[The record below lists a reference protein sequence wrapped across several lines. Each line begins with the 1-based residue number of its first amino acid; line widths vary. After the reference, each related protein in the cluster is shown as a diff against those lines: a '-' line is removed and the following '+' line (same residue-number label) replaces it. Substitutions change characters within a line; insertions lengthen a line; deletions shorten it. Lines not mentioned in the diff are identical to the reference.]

1 MIKFF
6 QSFATLP
13 LLLCLVSCGS
23 SETVR
28 PIPPSA
34 PPAAPVYS
42 PPASLPGGQDELA
55 QQIIAYTV
63 GKMGVVRAYSLDMH
77 WMQKQGGDVARGVY
91 EIKGKAP
98 RSTLSDIKK
107 GKGEGSK
114 VLFTGGDKAKVRAA
128 GLLGAIAVDLAVTDE
143 RLRSVRGYTIPQ
155 TDLKALLD
163 QLADPRH
170 QARVLQRDAQRAALE
185 VSGGPLLE
193 GCQRM
198 VAEINLQTGV
208 PLSISQFDAREAV
221 FQIQIRNFQVRQN
234 VSLDL

>member
-1 MIKFF
+1 MLKRAVGP
-6 QSFATLP
+6 SFVLMLAALTA
-13 LLLCLVSCGS
+13 CGTS
-23 SETVR
+23 TPMRPVR
-28 PIPPSA
+28 PSPPPELPASP
-34 PPAAPVYS
+34 PPAAM
-42 PPASLPGGQDELA
+42 PGGQSELA
-55 QQIIAYTV
+55 RQIIAFTA
-63 GKMGVVRAYSLDMH
+63 GKMGAVRAYSLEMH
-77 WMQKQGGDVARGVY
+77 WMQKQDREVTKGVY
-91 EIKGKAP
+91 DIKGKAP
-98 RSTLSDIKK
+98 RSTFIDIKK

-155 TDLKALLD
+155 TDLTALLD
-163 QLADPRH
+163 QLADSRH
-170 QARVLQRDAQRAALE
+170 QARVLQMDAQRAAVE

-234 VSLDL
+234 VSLEI